1 MDDSPTVDD
10 FVDSLSAVIEGDAGS
25 SPEPETPEEVI
36 QSVPESVAPA
46 EVTEAEPSPA
56 ENQPIAEAPVASA
69 LDPATAARLE
79 AMEAQLKEASAKA
92 NQFDELQKAA
102 QAHAEQ
108 QRIAA
113 QRAEWE
119 ARALSIENI
128 NDPDVQKREAARLVA
143 EVEQAR
149 NMDAARAI
157 QSREQIIQ
165 ERELESEK
173 SAAIGAALYQS
184 IQNHPAL
191 TDDIKRE
198 LIENSRHLSTYTSP
212 AAQQAA
218 IQREQQIVSTAIARA
233 KAEWEKSQTAAVQAK
248 VQNRIADD
256 TDLVGSATGTA
267 GGRAATNDDFIDSIF
282 R

>member
-36 QSVPESVAPA
+36 QSVPESVAPT
-46 EVTEAEPSPA
+46 EVIEAEPSPA
-56 ENQPIAEAPVASA
+56 ENQPIAEAPAPA
-69 LDPATAARLE
+69 LDPAIAARLE
-79 AMEAQLKEASAKA
+79 AMEAQLQEASAKA

-128 NDPDVQKREAARLVA
+128 NDPDVQKREAQRLVA

-248 VQNRIADD
+248 VQNRIAAD

-267 GGRAATNDDFIDSIF
+267 GGRAATNDDFVDSIF

>member
-1 MDDSPTVDD
+1 MDDSPEIDA
-10 FVDSLSAVIEGDAGS
+10 FVDSLSAVVEPEAGS
-25 SPEPETPEEVI
+25 SPEVETPEEVI

-46 EVTEAEPSPA
+46 EVAEASASSP
-56 ENQPIAEAPVASA
+56 ENQPIAAPPA
-69 LDPATAARLE
+69 LDPAMAARIE

-92 NQFDELQKAA
+92 SQFDQLQKAA

-108 QRIAA
+108 QRLHQ
-113 QRAEWE
+113 QRSEWE

-128 NDPDVQKREAARLVA
+128 NDPETQKREAARLVA

-157 QSREQIIQ
+157 QSREQIIMD
-165 ERELESEK
+165 RESESEK

-191 TDDIKRE
+191 TDDVKRE
-198 LIENSRHLSTYTSP
+198 LIENSRHLSTYASP

-218 IQREQQIVSTAIARA
+218 IQREQQIVSTAVARA
-233 KAEWEKSQTAAVQAK
+233 KAEWEKSQNAAVQAK
-248 VQNRIADD
+248 VQNRIASD

-267 GGRAATNDDFIDSIF
+267 GGRGKTIDDFVDSLGW
-282 R
+282 

>member
-36 QSVPESVAPA
+36 QSVPESVAPT
-46 EVTEAEPSPA
+46 EVIEAEPSPA
-56 ENQPIAEAPVASA
+56 ENQPIAEAPAPA
-69 LDPATAARLE
+69 LDPAIAARLE
-79 AMEAQLKEASAKA
+79 AMEAQLQEASAKA
-92 NQFDELQKAA
+92 SQFDELQKAA

-128 NDPDVQKREAARLVA
+128 NDPDVQKREAQRLVA

-248 VQNRIADD
+248 VQNRIAAD

-267 GGRAATNDDFIDSIF
+267 GGRIATNDDFVDSIF

>member
-36 QSVPESVAPA
+36 QSVPESVAPT
-46 EVTEAEPSPA
+46 EVIEAEPSPA
-56 ENQPIAEAPVASA
+56 ENQPIAEAPAPA
-69 LDPATAARLE
+69 LDPAIAARLE
-79 AMEAQLKEASAKA
+79 AMEAQLQEASAKA

-128 NDPDVQKREAARLVA
+128 NDPDVQKREAQRLVA

-248 VQNRIADD
+248 VQNRIAAD

-267 GGRAATNDDFIDSIF
+267 GGRIATNDDFVDSIF